1 MTESGTCKTRIR
13 HVETRGGAAM
23 PALGLGTFRMGENA
37 AQRAQEVAAL
47 KLGLDLGLTLI
58 DTAEMYASGGA
69 EEVVGEAMAGRRDEI
84 FLVTKVMPSNASRK
98 GTIEAAE
105 RSLRRLA
112 TDRIDLYLLHWK
124 SQYPLEETLEAFD
137 QLVREQKI
145 RYYGVSNFSVADM
158 QRAEGHP
165 LGHAIVSNQVVYSLS
180 RRDLERNLLSWC
192 RDQEVSIMAYSPLG
206 SGNLRTRAALKRVAE
221 RHGVSPE
228 CVAIAWTLRHPEIV
242 SIPKAS
248 NLDHVRNNTEALSV
262 FLSEEDLTDLDGD
275 YPV

>member
-1 MTESGTCKTRIR
+1 MTVSGTSQTPIR

-47 KLGLDLGLTLI
+47 KLGLDLGLTLN

-98 GTIEAAE
+98 GTIEAPE

-124 SQYPLEETLEAFD
+124 SQYRLCMT
-137 QLVREQKI
+137 I
-145 RYYGVSNFSVADM
+145 R
-158 QRAEGHP
+158 
-165 LGHAIVSNQVVYSLS
+165 
-180 RRDLERNLLSWC
+180 
-192 RDQEVSIMAYSPLG
+192 SPQM
-206 SGNLRTRAALKRVAE
+206 LRWK
-221 RHGVSPE
+221 G
-228 CVAIAWTLRHPEIV
+228 
-242 SIPKAS
+242 
-248 NLDHVRNNTEALSV
+248 
-262 FLSEEDLTDLDGD
+262 
-275 YPV
+275 